1 MFVTK
6 ALTQIKVNLVFVQHA
21 KLVNINIV
29 LDQVRVIFAESKNH
43 IAGQPGCHGVQLL
56 ESEGHFFTFSHWES
70 EADLNAYRESA
81 LFGEVWPKTK
91 ALFYDKPQAWTCHKT
106 DSSEA

>member
-1 MFVTK
+1 MIERIV
-6 ALTQIKVNLVFVQHA
+6 
-21 KLVNINIV
+21 KLAIDPNSE
-29 LDQVRVIFAESKNH
+29 QGTAFRMIFAESKNH

-56 ESEGHFFTFSHWES
+56 ESEGHFFTHSFWES

-81 LFGEVWPKTK
+81 LFVEVWPKTK

>member
-1 MFVTK
+1 MIERIV
-6 ALTQIKVNLVFVQHA
+6 
-21 KLVNINIV
+21 KLAI
-29 LDQVRVIFAESKNH
+29 DPSSEQGTAFRMIFAESKNH
-43 IAGQPGCHGVQLL
+43 IARQPGCYGVQLL

>member
-1 MFVTK
+1 MIERIV
-6 ALTQIKVNLVFVQHA
+6 
-21 KLVNINIV
+21 KLAIDPNSE
-29 LDQVRVIFAESKNH
+29 QGTAFRMIFAESKNH
-43 IAGQPGCHGVQLL
+43 IAGQPGCHGVHLL
-56 ESEGHFFTFSHWES
+56 ESEGYFFTHSFWEN

>member
-1 MFVTK
+1 MIERIV
-6 ALTQIKVNLVFVQHA
+6 
-21 KLVNINIV
+21 KLAIDPNSE
-29 LDQVRVIFAESKNH
+29 QGTAFRMIFAESKNH
-43 IAGQPGCHGVQLL
+43 IAEQPGCHGVHLL
-56 ESEGHFFTFSHWES
+56 ESEGHFFTFSQWES
-70 EADLNAYRESA
+70 EADLNAYRRSA